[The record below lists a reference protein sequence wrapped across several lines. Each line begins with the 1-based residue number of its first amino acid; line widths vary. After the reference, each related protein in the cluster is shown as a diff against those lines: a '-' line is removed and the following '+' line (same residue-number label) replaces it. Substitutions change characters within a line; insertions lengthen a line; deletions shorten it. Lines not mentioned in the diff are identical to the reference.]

1 MSGVYTDSC
10 VVAVFWVSNVT
21 SFMLDVFLTVTQTA
35 GGEKGW
41 SLEKVKH
48 VLLLISD
55 RTD

>member
-41 SLEKVKH
+41 SLEKVKR
-48 VLLLISD
+48 VI
-55 RTD
+55 TDQW